1 MRRTTMLI
9 ALIAVMTSSTATAD
23 DLSVDEAQ
31 RALRRGVEYFRDH
44 VSIEGGYLWRY
55 AADFSERE
63 GEVPASATTAWV
75 QPPGTP
81 SVGAAY
87 LDAYEL
93 TGDEYY
99 LEAARET
106 ALALVKGQLK
116 SGGWDYRIEFAPED
130 RKKHAYRVDKN
141 QSDDQD
147 KSNPDDTRDKKEKK
161 RPPRNTTTLD
171 DNTTQAALRFLMRID
186 RALNF
191 QDQSIHES
199 AKFALQSLLDAQYP
213 IGAWPQR
220 FSEAPDPDKFP
231 VKQASFPDE
240 WSRTYPAIDYR
251 SYYTFNDNTIADMV
265 DLMFRAAEIYDDPK
279 YMAAAERAGD
289 FILLAQ
295 LPEPQ
300 PGWAQ
305 QYDAE
310 MHPAWARKFEPPA
323 LTGAESQGV
332 MRTLLWLY
340 DRTGKAKYLQPIPRA
355 LAYYQSGVLP
365 DGRLARFYEMGTN
378 TPLYF
383 TKDYQL
389 TYSDD
394 DMPTHYGFKTGNSLD
409 EIAKAYD
416 KRKTNGSP
424 GAAKPL
430 TSPKRAPRLST
441 KLKQQAAA
449 VIVAQKENGAWI
461 EPARQRNRSHIP
473 AEAPCINC
481 RTFSNNIVTLAR
493 FIAASKKSR

>member
-1 MRRTTMLI
+1 MRRTTMVI
-9 ALIAVMTSSTATAD
+9 ALIAVMIPSTATAD

-31 RALRRGVEYFRDH
+31 QALRRGVEYFRDH

-87 LDAYEL
+87 LDVYEL
-93 TGDEYY
+93 TGDKYY

-106 ALALVKGQLK
+106 ARALVQGQLQ

-130 RKKHAYRVDKN
+130 RKKHAYCADKN

-147 KSNPDDTRDKKEKK
+147 KSNADETPHQKKKK

-171 DNTTQAALRFLMRID
+171 DNTTQAALRFMMRID
-186 RALNF
+186 RALIF
-191 QDQSIHES
+191 QDQPIHES
-199 AKFALQSLLDAQYP
+199 AQFALQSLLDAQYP

-220 FSEAPDPDKFP
+220 FSAAPDSEKFP
-231 VKQASFPDE
+231 VKSASFPDE

-265 DLMFRAAEIYDDPK
+265 DLMFRAAEIYDDPQ

-332 MRTLLWLY
+332 MRTLLRLY
-340 DRTGKAKYLQPIPRA
+340 DRTGKAKFLQPIPRA
-355 LAYYQSGVLP
+355 LAYYQSGVLS
-365 DGRLARFYEMGTN
+365 DGRLARFYEIGTN

-394 DMPTHYGFKTGNSLD
+394 DMPTHYGFKTRNNLD
-409 EIAKAYD
+409 AIAKEYD
-416 KRKTNGSP
+416 KRKNSNHPGS
-424 GAAKPL
+424 AKPL
-430 TSPKRAPRLST
+430 TELKKAPRLSA
-441 KLKQQAAA
+441 KLKQRAAA
-449 VIVAQKENGAWI
+449 VVDAQKENGAWI
-461 EPARQRNRSHIP
+461 EPARQRNRSNIP
-473 AEAPCINC
+473 ANTPCINSQ
-481 RTFSNNIVTLAR
+481 TFSDNIVKLAR
-493 FIAASKKSR
+493 FIAASKNSR